1 MRKSWTQIKNETMS
15 WEAQAKAHALAMQD
29 LREIET
35 GELRKFLKVS
45 QAEIAKKMTQPA
57 VSKIERRPNVLLG
70 TIYNY
75 IQALG
80 GQLEIYAVAGKH
92 AVRLKHL
99 LEAPKKS
106 RPKAAL
112 RAHLNSK

>member
-1 MRKSWTQIKNETMS
+1 
-15 WEAQAKAHALAMQD
+15 MQD
-29 LREIET
+29 LREIEIS
-35 GELRKFLKVS
+35 ELREFLKVS
-45 QAEIAKKMTQPA
+45 QAEIAKRMKVTQPA

-80 GQLEIYAVAGKH
+80 GQLEIYAVVGKH

-99 LEAPKKS
+99 LQAPKKS
-106 RPKAAL
+106 RTKGAI
-112 RAHLNSK
+112 RARLNSK